1 MKKLLLFLL
10 MSIFYTQ
17 AFSQWKTKRV
27 RKLEDSISVLNNK
40 VAEKDA
46 QISSLKVRLI
56 RIATI
61 VKDTTLD
68 NTPTEKVYDFG
79 GNGGSH
85 GSGHTIYTGPRG
97 GHYYI
102 NSHGNKTYTRRK

>member
-1 MKKLLLFLL
+1 ML
-10 MSIFYTQ
+10 IFYTQ
-17 AFSQWKTKRV
+17 AFSQWKSKRV
-27 RKLEDSISVLNNK
+27 RRLEDSISVLNNRII
-40 VAEKDA
+40 EKDA

-61 VKDTTLD
+61 VKDTVLD

-79 GNGGSH
+79 GYGKSYGIS
-85 GSGHTIYTGPRG
+85 HTIYTGPRG